1 MNDLEKELGEIN
13 VRKAKPGKRV
23 DYTVKNARL
32 KVIAS
37 KLIGMLFFLAIA
49 LFGMYTVLNAEN
61 AGIDFKV
68 AAAMA
73 IVYIAL
79 GAYVA
84 LKLWNTE
91 FMGWL
96 TLFFVS
102 LAGIALPAMSA
113 INHGPMCRHVTHY
126 YRLDCH
132 AHSPVLDKRPV
143 PDKKIRGYLYPE
155 TVSLIFSS
163 LPVSFPSGPC

>member
-1 MNDLEKELGEIN
+1 MSEKT
-13 VRKAKPGKRV
+13 KPGKRV

-68 AAAMA
+68 AAALA

-102 LAGIALPAMSA
+102 LAGIALPTMSA
-113 INHGPMCRHVTHY
+113 INHGLMMVGTLPIIIVSIVTII
-126 YRLDCH
+126 
-132 AHSPVLDKRPV
+132 A
-143 PDKKIRGYLYPE
+143 LYWIKD
-155 TVSLIFSS
+155 LY
-163 LPVSFPSGPC
+163 G

>member
-1 MNDLEKELGEIN
+1 MDLNDLEKELGEIN

-49 LFGMYTVLNAEN
+49 LFGMYTVLNVEN

-91 FMGWL
+91 FMGWVA
-96 TLFFVS
+96 LFFVS
-102 LAGIALPAMSA
+102 LAGIGLPTLSA
-113 INHGPMCRHVTHY
+113 FNHGLMMGTLPIIIASIITLVVLYWIRDL
-126 YRLDCH
+126 YRI
-132 AHSPVLDKRPV
+132 
-143 PDKKIRGYLYPE
+143 KKFGD
-155 TVSLIFSS
+155 IFS
-163 LPVSFPSGPC
+163 PPR